1 MMDYRQAY
9 RLYLANRDKYGGLSP
24 ADAVAQIQR
33 SGGMEAAAPAPQGAI
48 ATVAPPVSPI
58 VQQARA
64 AVPVAAAP
72 AEVVE
77 EVPVEEDQQ
86 EEVIPIGPAQAAYKA
101 RMATAPAAAAPNA
114 KLGIAERA
122 KQQSE
127 QDLTYFMKARAAA
140 EEAGVVD
147 PEYKKLIDDKIEQTT
162 TDLVNVDKD
171 RQQAIWM
178 AIAQAGMKMAQSQS
192 PYFMQALAS
201 GMEAGLSGYD
211 EAKAKAAEKKARL
224 QETKE
229 GLALKMIEARQK
241 AQAEARDAYVQSL
254 QGAAALRSLTSDAI
268 KGEILAESAP
278 ALAKAP
284 DLQNRQTEAQI
295 ANIYN
300 TIGVRNAT
308 NARAERAARAGGGGG
323 GAGVKLSQLNP
334 IVNGAISE
342 NDRLREML
350 NDPLQG
356 SRMSR
361 AQKDAVNAKIA
372 ENDRIIAYGRSLQKQ
387 KIGMGSGFKIVD

>member
-9 RLYLANRDKYGGLSP
+9 RLYLANRDKYGGMSP
-24 ADAVAQIQR
+24 AEAVAQIQR
-33 SGGMEAAAPAPQGAI
+33 GGGMEAPAPAPQGAI
-48 ATVAPPVSPI
+48 ATVAPPVAPI
-58 VQQARA
+58 VEQARA

-77 EVPVEEDQQ
+77 EVPVEEEQQ
-86 EEVIPIGPAQAAYKA
+86 QEVIPIGPAQAAYAA
-101 RMATAPAAAAPNA
+101 RMANAPAAAAPNA

-122 KQQSE
+122 KQGS
-127 QDLTYFMKARAAA
+127 DARLTAYMRALADA
-140 EEAGVVD
+140 EASGVVD
-147 PEYKKLIDDKIEQTT
+147 PEYKKLLEDKIEDTT
-162 TDLVNVDKD
+162 KDIINVDKD

-201 GMEAGLSGYD
+201 GMEAGLDGYSD
-211 EAKAKAAEKKARL
+211 AKAKAAEKKARL

-229 GLALKMIEARQK
+229 GLALKMVEARQK
-241 AQAEARDAYVQSL
+241 AQAEARAAYVNSL
-254 QGAAALRSLTSDAI
+254 QGAGALQELESGAI

-278 ALAKAP
+278 ALAEAP
-284 DLQNRQTEAQI
+284 ALQNKQTIAQT
-295 ANIYN
+295 ANIYS
-300 TIGVRNAT
+300 TIGARKA
-308 NARAERAARAGGGGG
+308 ARAERAARAGGG

-387 KIGMGSGFKIVD
+387 KIGMGGLTFGRE

>member
-24 ADAVAQIQR
+24 AEAVAQIQR
-33 SGGMEAAAPAPQGAI
+33 GGGMEAPAPAPQGAI

-72 AEVVE
+72 SEVVE
-77 EVPVEEDQQ
+77 ETVPAEVEET
-86 EEVIPIGPAQAAYKA
+86 EVIPIGPAQAAYKA
-101 RMATAPAAAAPNA
+101 RMATAPASAAPGT

-122 KQQSE
+122 KQGS
-127 QDLTYFMKARAAA
+127 DARLTAYMRALADA
-140 EEAGVVD
+140 EASGVVD
-147 PEYKKLIDDKIEQTT
+147 PEYKKLLEDKIEDTT
-162 TDLVNVDKD
+162 KDIINVDKD

-201 GMEAGLSGYD
+201 GMEAGLDGYSD
-211 EAKAKAAEKKARL
+211 AKAKAAEKKARL

-229 GLALKMIEARQK
+229 GLALKMVEARQK
-241 AQAEARDAYVQSL
+241 AQAEARAAYVSSL
-254 QGAAALRSLTSDAI
+254 QGAGALQELESGAI

-278 ALAKAP
+278 ALAEAP
-284 DLQNRQTEAQI
+284 GLQNQQTRAQI

-300 TIGVRNAT
+300 TIGARNAAS
-308 NARAERAARAGGGGG
+308 ARAERAARAGG

-356 SRMSR
+356 SRMTR
-361 AQKDAVNAKIA
+361 AQKNAVNAKIA

>member
-33 SGGMEAAAPAPQGAI
+33 GGGIETAAPAPQGAI
-48 ATVAPPVSPI
+48 ATVAPPVAPI
-58 VQQARA
+58 MQQALA
-64 AVPVAAAP
+64 AAPVAAAP
-72 AEVVE
+72 TEVVE
-77 EVPVEEDQQ
+77 EAPVKEDQQ
-86 EEVIPIGPAQAAYKA
+86 EEAAPVGPAQAAYAA
-101 RMATAPAAAAPNA
+101 RMANAPAAAPPGT

-127 QDLTYFMKARAAA
+127 QDLTYFMKALAAA
-140 EEAGVVD
+140 EAAGVVN
-147 PEYKKLIDDKIEQTT
+147 PEYKKLIDDKIEKTATELQ
-162 TDLVNVDKD
+162 NVDKD

-224 QETKE
+224 QDTKE
-229 GLALKMIEARQK
+229 GLALKMIEARIK

-278 ALAKAP
+278 ALAAAP
-284 DLQNRQTEAQI
+284 DLQNKQTIAQI
-295 ANIYN
+295 ANIYS
-300 TIGVRNAT
+300 TIGARNADS
-308 NARAERAARAGGGGG
+308 ARAERAARAGGG

-387 KIGMGSGFKIVD
+387 KIGMGGLTFGRE

>member
-33 SGGMEAAAPAPQGAI
+33 GGGMEAAAPAPEGAI
-48 ATVAPPVSPI
+48 ATVAPPVAPI
-58 VQQARA
+58 VEQARA

-72 AEVVE
+72 TEVVE

-86 EEVIPIGPAQAAYKA
+86 QNDEVPIGPAQAAYAA
-101 RMATAPAAAAPNA
+101 RMANAPAAAAPNT

-122 KQQSE
+122 KQGS
-127 QDLTYFMKARAAA
+127 DARLTAYMRALADA
-140 EEAGVVD
+140 EASGVVD
-147 PEYKKLIDDKIEQTT
+147 PEYKKLLENKIEDTT
-162 TDLVNVDKD
+162 KDIINVDKD

-201 GMEAGLSGYD
+201 GMEAGLDGYSD
-211 EAKAKAAEKKARL
+211 AKAKAAEKKARL

-229 GLALKMIEARQK
+229 GLALKMVEARQK
-241 AQAEARDAYVQSL
+241 AQADARAAYVASL
-254 QGAAALRSLTSDAI
+254 QGAGALQELESGAI

-278 ALAKAP
+278 ALAEAP
-284 DLQNRQTEAQI
+284 GLQNKQTIAQI

-300 TIGVRNAT
+300 TIGARNAAS
-308 NARAERAARAGGGGG
+308 ARAERAARAGGGG

>member
-33 SGGMEAAAPAPQGAI
+33 GGGMEAAAPAPEGAI
-48 ATVAPPVSPI
+48 ATVAPPVAPI
-58 VQQARA
+58 VEQARA

-72 AEVVE
+72 TEVVE

-86 EEVIPIGPAQAAYKA
+86 QNDEVPIGPAQAAYAA
-101 RMATAPAAAAPNA
+101 RMANAPAAAAPNT

-122 KQQSE
+122 KQGS
-127 QDLTYFMKARAAA
+127 DARLTAYMRALADA
-140 EEAGVVD
+140 EASGVVD
-147 PEYKKLIDDKIEQTT
+147 PEYKKLLENKIEDTT
-162 TDLVNVDKD
+162 KDIINVDKD

-192 PYFMQALAS
+192 PYFMQALAR
-201 GMEAGLSGYD
+201 GMEAGLDGYSD
-211 EAKAKAAEKKARL
+211 AKAKAAEKKARL

-229 GLALKMIEARQK
+229 GLALKMVEARQK
-241 AQAEARDAYVQSL
+241 AQADARAAYVASL
-254 QGAAALRSLTSDAI
+254 QGAGALQELESGAI

-278 ALAKAP
+278 ALAEAP
-284 DLQNRQTEAQI
+284 GLQNKQTIAQI

-300 TIGVRNAT
+300 TIGARNAAS
-308 NARAERAARAGGGGG
+308 ARAERAARAGGGG

>member
-9 RLYLANRDKYGGLSP
+9 RLYLANRDKYGGMSP

-33 SGGMEAAAPAPQGAI
+33 GGGMEAPAPAPQGAI

-58 VQQARA
+58 VEQARA
-64 AVPVAAAP
+64 AVPVAVAP

-77 EVPVEEDQQ
+77 ETVPAEVEET
-86 EEVIPIGPAQAAYKA
+86 EVIPIGPAQAAYAA
-101 RMATAPAAAAPNA
+101 RMANAPAAAAPNA

-122 KQQSE
+122 KQGS
-127 QDLTYFMKARAAA
+127 DARLTAYMRALADA
-140 EEAGVVD
+140 EASGVVD
-147 PEYKKLIDDKIEQTT
+147 PEYKKLLEDKIKDTT
-162 TDLVNVDKD
+162 KDIINVDKD

-201 GMEAGLSGYD
+201 GMEAGLDGYSD
-211 EAKAKAAEKKARL
+211 AKAKAAEKKARL

-229 GLALKMIEARQK
+229 GLALKMVEARQK
-241 AQAEARDAYVQSL
+241 AQADARAAYVASL
-254 QGAAALRSLTSDAI
+254 QGAGALQELESGAI

-278 ALAKAP
+278 ALAEAP
-284 DLQNRQTEAQI
+284 GLQNKQTIAQI

-300 TIGVRNAT
+300 TIGARNAAS
-308 NARAERAARAGGGGG
+308 ARAERAARAGGGGG

>member
-9 RLYLANRDKYGGLSP
+9 RLYLANRDKYGGMSP
-24 ADAVAQIQR
+24 AEAVAQIQR
-33 SGGMEAAAPAPQGAI
+33 GGGMEAPAPAPQGAI
-48 ATVAPPVSPI
+48 ATVAPPVAPI
-58 VQQARA
+58 VEQARA

-77 EVPVEEDQQ
+77 EVPVEEEQQ
-86 EEVIPIGPAQAAYKA
+86 QEVIPIGPAQAAYAA
-101 RMATAPAAAAPNA
+101 RMANAPAAAAPNA

-122 KQQSE
+122 KQGS
-127 QDLTYFMKARAAA
+127 DARLTAYMRALADA
-140 EEAGVVD
+140 EASGVVD
-147 PEYKKLIDDKIEQTT
+147 PEYKKLLEDKIEDTT
-162 TDLVNVDKD
+162 KDIINVDKD

-201 GMEAGLSGYD
+201 GMEAGLDGYSD
-211 EAKAKAAEKKARL
+211 AKAKAAEKKARL

-229 GLALKMIEARQK
+229 GLALKMVEARQK
-241 AQAEARDAYVQSL
+241 AQAEARAAYVSSL
-254 QGAAALRSLTSDAI
+254 QGAGALQELESGAI

-278 ALAKAP
+278 ALAEAP
-284 DLQNRQTEAQI
+284 ALQNKQTIAQT
-295 ANIYN
+295 ANIYS
-300 TIGVRNAT
+300 TIGARKA
-308 NARAERAARAGGGGG
+308 ARAERAARAGGG

-361 AQKDAVNAKIA
+361 AQKDAVNAKIP

-387 KIGMGSGFKIVD
+387 KIGMGGLTFGRE

>member
-9 RLYLANRDKYGGLSP
+9 RLYLANRDKYGGMSP
-24 ADAVAQIQR
+24 AEAVAQIQR
-33 SGGMEAAAPAPQGAI
+33 GGGMEAPAPAPQGAI
-48 ATVAPPVSPI
+48 ATVAPPVAPI
-58 VQQARA
+58 VEQARA

-77 EVPVEEDQQ
+77 EVPVEEEQQ
-86 EEVIPIGPAQAAYKA
+86 QEVIPIGPAQAAYAA
-101 RMATAPAAAAPNA
+101 RMANAPAAAAPNA

-122 KQQSE
+122 KQGS
-127 QDLTYFMKARAAA
+127 DARLTAYMRALADA
-140 EEAGVVD
+140 EASGVVD
-147 PEYKKLIDDKIEQTT
+147 PEYKKLLEDKIEDTT
-162 TDLVNVDKD
+162 KDIINVDKD

-201 GMEAGLSGYD
+201 GMEAGLDGYSD
-211 EAKAKAAEKKARL
+211 AKAKAAEKKARL

-229 GLALKMIEARQK
+229 GLALKMVEARQK
-241 AQAEARDAYVQSL
+241 AQAEARAAYVSSL
-254 QGAAALRSLTSDAI
+254 QGAGALQELESGAI

-278 ALAKAP
+278 ALAEAP
-284 DLQNRQTEAQI
+284 ALQNKQTIAQT
-295 ANIYN
+295 ANIYS
-300 TIGVRNAT
+300 TIGARKA
-308 NARAERAARAGGGGG
+308 ARAERAARAGGG

-387 KIGMGSGFKIVD
+387 KIGMGGLTFGRE

>member
-9 RLYLANRDKYGGLSP
+9 RLYLANRDKYGGMSP

-33 SGGMEAAAPAPQGAI
+33 GGGMEALAPAPQGAI

-58 VQQARA
+58 VEQARA

-77 EVPVEEDQQ
+77 ETVPAEVEET
-86 EEVIPIGPAQAAYKA
+86 EVIPIGPAQAAYKA

-127 QDLTYFMKARAAA
+127 QDLTYFMKAMADA
-140 EEAGVVD
+140 EASGVVD
-147 PEYKKLIDDKIEQTT
+147 PEYKKLLEDKIEDTT
-162 TDLVNVDKD
+162 KDIINVDKD

-201 GMEAGLSGYD
+201 GMEAGLDGYSD
-211 EAKAKAAEKKARL
+211 AKAKAAEKKARL

-229 GLALKMIEARQK
+229 GLGLKMIEARIK
-241 AQAEARDAYVQSL
+241 AQADARDAYVQSL

-284 DLQNRQTEAQI
+284 DLQNQQTRAQI

-300 TIGVRNAT
+300 TIGARN
-308 NARAERAARAGGGGG
+308 AARAGGGGG
-323 GAGVKLSQLNP
+323 GAGGIKLSQLNP